1 MKGVGLSSWRI
12 VYNVALFIAFV
23 VGYLR
28 QDIFAATF
36 VVMAGVAG
44 EIMVTVALR
53 QKVSRL
59 QWIGLVVV
67 TTLGS
72 ATLLLRDDTF
82 IKLRPTAVYWL
93 IAATFGIALV
103 MDKNPIELIVR
114 RWFDAP
120 GELWIRL
127 TKIWVVIL
135 AVIGALNLALA
146 FSVSTD
152 TWVLWRVFGAPG
164 VIAVLITAQVVR
176 YREFLQKARADSPL
190 A

>member
-1 MKGVGLSSWRI
+1 MKNVGLSSWRI
-12 VYNVALFIAFV
+12 AYNVALFIAFV
-23 VGYLR
+23 VVYLR
-28 QDIFAATF
+28 QDIFAATI

-44 EIMVTVALR
+44 EIAVTVALR
-53 QKVSRL
+53 QKVDRL
-59 QWIGLVVV
+59 QWIGLAVV
-67 TTLGS
+67 TALGS

-93 IAATFGIALV
+93 IATAFSVALV

-127 TKIWVVIL
+127 TKLWVAIL

-164 VIAVLITAQVVR
+164 LIAVLITSQVVR
-176 YREFLQKARADSPL
+176 YRRFLVRARADSPSS
-190 A
+190 